1 MVGYRQRNR
10 IAKTPTGNR
19 KGSRV
24 TEMIPPKQI
33 SYQNHRLPFLLP
45 ALRDKSNRQKG
56 LSLL

>member
-19 KGSRV
+19 KGNRV
-24 TEMIPPKQI
+24 TR
-33 SYQNHRLPFLLP
+33 NHRLPFLLP

>member
-33 SYQNHRLPFLLP
+33 LVIYLVYLGGIISKSQAPFSP
-45 ALRDKSNRQKG
+45 ARTPR
-56 LSLL
+56 

>member
-19 KGSRV
+19 KGKKREPCDRS
-24 TEMIPPKQI
+24 
-33 SYQNHRLPFLLP
+33 HRLPFLLP

>member
-10 IAKTPTGNR
+10 VAKTPTGNR

-24 TEMIPPKQI
+24 TEITG
-33 SYQNHRLPFLLP
+33 SLFLLP

>member
-24 TEMIPPKQI
+24 TEITG
-33 SYQNHRLPFLLP
+33 SLLP